1 MADDIHLNT
10 YDFLK
15 KIKKPNFWPD
25 LSKLNFDSYIYFIN
39 HRKTNKKWNEVSKD
53 IKNIF

>member
-1 MADDIHLNT
+1 MADDIHFNT